1 MNRNGTRSY
10 QFQFTVSSALII
22 ISTAFCIYRFSMIL
36 RINSNFTLNKIKEF
50 IPVMEKCCFLFEVRT
65 EFLNI
70 IIGV

>member
-1 MNRNGTRSY
+1 
-10 QFQFTVSSALII
+10 
-22 ISTAFCIYRFSMIL
+22 MIL

-50 IPVMEKCCFLFEVRT
+50 ISVMEKCCFLFEVRT